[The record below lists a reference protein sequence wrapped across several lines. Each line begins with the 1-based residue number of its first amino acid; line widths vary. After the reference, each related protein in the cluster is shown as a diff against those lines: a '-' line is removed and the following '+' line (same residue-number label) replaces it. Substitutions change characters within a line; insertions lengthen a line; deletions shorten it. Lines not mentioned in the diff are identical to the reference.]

1 MAKRS
6 LIDAALEGFQRLSG
20 EFDPRYDPRVK
31 EQERL
36 RNLSLQVQ
44 ERGTQDAPR
53 IPLTDLEGRGFVTTM
68 SDRTRAGGLLAGIND
83 TELSYPV
90 NLQGGQGYMF
100 ENPGQVWASAPGVVN
115 QIMREAGKVR
125 SSTGQEPAYI
135 PFRMAP
141 TGGDFAKKTGETM
154 IAFASANMNKKNKK
168 SLDKSMK
175 QFIPDWLGVDNP
187 DSIAQYRAMSDK
199 KRKAIKKMLDR
210 DFRDKGGLNIGEA
223 RLAVSDPSQIN
234 AKDAGV
240 QNVGQIFTDRPA
252 IIGSGHPSYPYGVP
266 GEGLGTLNRDIG
278 IFDLLPDVVR
288 ERGIP
293 DPSVPRQTDIRA
305 LQMKPYSGIIDE
317 TLLRDLEARGVDI
330 NSPAYAGLLAAITAG
345 AMMAP
350 EAQAGKLSY
359 VADLIKQGY
368 PESVAR
374 RIASGE
380 LDMSPEA
387 RLARADSFGQDVY
400 HASKQDITEF
410 KAGYD
415 DEQIYTTPN
424 IDFANNWLG
433 KGKYRFRLGT
443 EDEISSLNKAEREFR
458 ESFFDYD
465 LLDKIEK
472 EQGKD
477 AWVKAFDEMQKNY
490 LANKGLDPDDA
501 YKTIYPL
508 KAKAEK
514 TFDPSKDYEKILPVI
529 EKYYGSLSEET
540 IDLIKKG
547 HYMPFENSEVTKWL
561 RDNGYDSIKLSENAD
576 GRMTTFAV
584 LSPNQL
590 RSVNAAFDP
599 EYTGSN
605 IMGSRIAPTA
615 VSGLVGANA
624 VFDPV
629 EQRVQQLMQPLAQE
643 SGYIYGDILPIKRST
658 DPARREEFPYGL
670 EPAIPNMARGLL
682 EEAVRAYEMNKAGRQ
697 REAAQ
702 SAMGLLF

>member
-20 EFDPRYDPRVK
+20 DFDPRYDPRVK

-68 SDRTRAGGLLAGIND
+68 SDRTRAGGLLTGIND

-154 IAFASANMNKKNKK
+154 LAYASASMNKKNKK

-199 KRKAIKKMLDR
+199 KRKAIKQMLDR
-210 DFRDKGGLNIGEA
+210 DFRDKDGLNIGEA

-240 QNVGQIFTDRPA
+240 QNVGQIFTDRPT

-278 IFDLLPDVVR
+278 IFDLLPEVVR

-305 LQMKPYSGIIDE
+305 LQMKPYSGVIDE
-317 TLLRDLEARGVDI
+317 ALLRDLEARGIDI

-350 EAQAGKLSY
+350 EDAEAATAYKLFRQANDKLYPLFVNRNQEVPVGEWLKAEAGELTDQGKVKSSLGPLAYRPGWHAGDLPMATHIGGKSGPVKAPNYRPSDQVWAEVEFPEDVDWQAIADANATRNKAGEIIPRTAQITDQVPYGGFYRYKTNPNMTGEWLIGGDMRVNRVLSDEEVRAINESAG
-359 VADLIKQGY
+359 VADL
-368 PESVAR
+368 P
-374 RIASGE
+374 
-380 LDMSPEA
+380 
-387 RLARADSFGQDVY
+387 RLQ
-400 HASKQDITEF
+400 
-410 KAGYD
+410 
-415 DEQIYTTPN
+415 
-424 IDFANNWLG
+424 
-433 KGKYRFRLGT
+433 
-443 EDEISSLNKAEREFR
+443 
-458 ESFFDYD
+458 
-465 LLDKIEK
+465 
-472 EQGKD
+472 
-477 AWVKAFDEMQKNY
+477 
-490 LANKGLDPDDA
+490 
-501 YKTIYPL
+501 
-508 KAKAEK
+508 
-514 TFDPSKDYEKILPVI
+514 
-529 EKYYGSLSEET
+529 
-540 IDLIKKG
+540 
-547 HYMPFENSEVTKWL
+547 
-561 RDNGYDSIKLSENAD
+561 SIKDKTMLSAP
-576 GRMTTFAV
+576 AV
-584 LSPNQL
+584 GVGLL
-590 RSVNAAFDP
+590 
-599 EYTGSN
+599 G
-605 IMGSRIAPTA
+605 A
-615 VSGLVGANA
+615 VV
-624 VFDPV
+624 DPV

-643 SGYIYGDILPIKRST
+643 SGYNYGDILPIKRST

-697 REAAQ
+697 REATQ

>member
-1 MAKRS
+1 VSGMAKRS

-20 EFDPRYDPRVK
+20 DFDPRYDPRVK

-68 SDRTRAGGLLAGIND
+68 SDRTRAGGLLTGIND

-154 IAFASANMNKKNKK
+154 IAYASASMNKKNKK
-168 SLDKSMK
+168 SLDKSME

-199 KRKAIKKMLDR
+199 KRKAIKQMLDR

-240 QNVGQIFTDRPA
+240 QNVGQIFTDRPT

-305 LQMKPYSGIIDE
+305 LQMKPYSGVIDE
-317 TLLRDLEARGVDI
+317 TLLRDLEARGIDI

-345 AMMAP
+345 
-350 EAQAGKLSY
+350 
-359 VADLIKQGY
+359 
-368 PESVAR
+368 
-374 RIASGE
+374 
-380 LDMSPEA
+380 
-387 RLARADSFGQDVY
+387 
-400 HASKQDITEF
+400 
-410 KAGYD
+410 
-415 DEQIYTTPN
+415 
-424 IDFANNWLG
+424 
-433 KGKYRFRLGT
+433 
-443 EDEISSLNKAEREFR
+443 
-458 ESFFDYD
+458 
-465 LLDKIEK
+465 
-472 EQGKD
+472 
-477 AWVKAFDEMQKNY
+477 
-490 LANKGLDPDDA
+490 
-501 YKTIYPL
+501 
-508 KAKAEK
+508 
-514 TFDPSKDYEKILPVI
+514 
-529 EKYYGSLSEET
+529 ET
-540 IDLIKKG
+540 ID
-547 HYMPFENSEVTKWL
+547 
-561 RDNGYDSIKLSENAD
+561 
-576 GRMTTFAV
+576 
-584 LSPNQL
+584 
-590 RSVNAAFDP
+590 
-599 EYTGSN
+599 
-605 IMGSRIAPTA
+605 
-615 VSGLVGANA
+615 
-624 VFDPV
+624 PV
-629 EQRVQQLMQPLAQE
+629 QQRVQQFMEPLAQE
-643 SGYIYGDILPIKRST
+643 PGYNYGDILPIKRST

-670 EPAIPNMARGLL
+670 EPAIPNMARSLL

-697 REAAQ
+697 REATQ
-702 SAMGLLF
+702 SALGLLF